1 MSLANSTRIDI
12 KDPVINQSKRFTE
25 IRLDDV
31 DTVYLSSS
39 LKLVNVGYIANPA
52 TNYNELSGVLGSV
65 RRMIL
70 YDGKQVLAQQD
81 EFNRWNSFK
90 NTLHENSENESKRAH
105 LVHNK
110 MGFRVRKNA
119 GNQFSIVTNGDIG
132 AGQANTTQATASK
145 GGVYLS
151 DCFDLLQ
158 KMPFLHTGVFKN
170 LRLRIEYES
179 DERKI
184 IKRDNA
190 TATDTSDD
198 IQLVCE
204 ILTDENDIKGATEQ
218 AINMIVPHNEYVHDS
233 FQVAENK
240 PAAAGNSPSV
250 QTVNALLNA
259 YNGKYV
265 NRMVIMNEY
274 SDAAKYINANL
285 VLGAGS
291 LGSQRPF
298 RNNIQARVNGS
309 NVLPDGGIGTSGGS
323 SADAMLLARL
333 VDTWGE
339 QNNYFGSYT
348 HQLDNSAS
356 NQQDGANREGQL
368 GYVGFVIQDK
378 IDNLQIEFK
387 RTSVY
392 DLSAVSKTGDAL
404 RVHVFAEARK
414 LLSVSNGQYQ
424 VSDNV

>member
-1 MSLANSTRIDI
+1 MSLANSTKIDI
-12 KDPVINQSKRFTE
+12 KDPVIDQSKRFTE

-31 DTVYLSSS
+31 NTVYLSSS
-39 LKLVNVGYIANPA
+39 LKLVNVGYVANPA
-52 TNYNELSGVLGSV
+52 TSYNQLAGVEGQIK
-65 RRMIL
+65 RMTL
-70 YDGKQVLAQQD
+70 YDGKQVLCQQD
-81 EFNRWNSFK
+81 EFNRWSAFK
-90 NTLHENSENESKRAH
+90 NTLHENSENESKRSH

-110 MGFRVRKNA
+110 MGFRVRKHA
-119 GNQFSIVTNGDIG
+119 GTQFPQVKNGDVSEG
-132 AGQANTTQATASK
+132 TSDTTQATATK

-158 KMPFLHTGVFKN
+158 KMPFLHSGVFKN

-184 IKRDNA
+184 INRDNA
-190 TATDTSDD
+190 TATATSDD

-204 ILTDENDIKGATEQ
+204 ILTDDNDIKGATEQ
-218 AINMIVPHNEYVHDS
+218 ALNMVVPHNDYVHDS

-240 PAAAGNSPSV
+240 PAAAGTSPSV

-265 NRMVIMNEY
+265 NRMVMMNEY
-274 SDAAKYINANL
+274 SDASKYINANL

-298 RNNIQARVNGS
+298 RTNIQARINGA
-309 NVLPDGGIGTSGGS
+309 NALPDGGIGTSGGN
-323 SADAMLLARL
+323 SADSQLLARL
-333 VDTWGE
+333 VDSWGE
-339 QNNYFGSYT
+339 QNNYFGSFL
-348 HQLDNSAS
+348 HQLDGSTN
-356 NQQDGANREGQL
+356 NQEDGANREAQL
-368 GYVGFVIQDK
+368 GHVGFVVEDK
-378 IDNLQIEFK
+378 VDNLQIEFK

-392 DLSAVSKTGDAL
+392 DTTAVHKTGDAL
-404 RVHVFAEARK
+404 KVHTFGECRK
-414 LLSVSNGQYQ
+414 LLSVSNGQYT

>member
-39 LKLVNVGYIANPA
+39 LKLVNVGYVANPA
-52 TNYNELSGVLGSV
+52 TDYNELSGVLGSI

-81 EFNRWNSFK
+81 EFNRWNAFK

-110 MGFRVRKNA
+110 MGFRVRKHPTI
-119 GNQFSIVTNGDIG
+119 QFSQVRNGDIG
-132 AGQANTTQATASK
+132 VGQANTTQTTASK

-158 KMPFLHTGVFKN
+158 KMPFLHSGVFKN

-218 AINMIVPHNEYVHDS
+218 ALNMIVPHNEYVHDS

-265 NRMVIMNEY
+265 NRMVMMNEY
-274 SDAAKYINANL
+274 SDASKYINANL

-309 NVLPDGGIGTSGGS
+309 NLLPDGGIGTSGGS
-323 SADAMLLARL
+323 SADSQLLARL
-333 VDTWGE
+333 VDSWGE

-356 NQQDGANREGQL
+356 NQEDGGNRQAQL
-368 GYVGFVIQDK
+368 GYVGFVVQDK

-392 DLSAVSKTGDAL
+392 DLTAVHKTGDAL

>member
-1 MSLANSTRIDI
+1 MSLANSTKIDI

-31 DTVYLSSS
+31 NTVYLTSS
-39 LKLVNVGYIANPA
+39 LKIINVGYVANPA
-52 TNYNELSGVLGSV
+52 TSYNQLAGVEGQIK
-65 RRMIL
+65 RMIL
-70 YDGKQVLAQQD
+70 YDGKQVLCQQD
-81 EFNRWNSFK
+81 EFNRWSAFK
-90 NTLHENSENESKRAH
+90 NTLHENSENESKRSH

-110 MGFRVRKNA
+110 MGFRVRKHPTI
-119 GNQFSIVTNGDIG
+119 QFSQVTDGDIG
-132 AGQANTTQATASK
+132 GGQSNTTQTTATK

-151 DCFDLLQ
+151 DCFDLLS
-158 KMPFLHTGVFKN
+158 KINFLHTGVFKN

-184 IKRDNA
+184 INRDNA
-190 TATDTSDD
+190 TATATSDD

-204 ILTDENDIKGATEQ
+204 ILTDENDIKSATEQ
-218 AINMIVPHNEYVHDS
+218 ALNMVVPHNEYVHDS

-240 PAAAGNSPSV
+240 PTAGTSPSV

-265 NRMVIMNEY
+265 NRMVMMNEY
-274 SDAAKYINANL
+274 SDATKYINANR

-298 RNNIQARVNGS
+298 RTNVQARVNGS
-309 NVLPDGGIGTSGGS
+309 NALPDGGIGTSGGS
-323 SADAMLLARL
+323 SADAQLLARL
-333 VDTWGE
+333 VDSWGE
-339 QNNYFGSYT
+339 QNNYYSSFT
-348 HQLDNSAS
+348 HQLDGSTS
-356 NQQDGANREGQL
+356 NQEDGANREGQL
-368 GYVGFVIQDK
+368 GHVGFVVEDK
-378 IDNLQIEFK
+378 VDNLQIEFK

-392 DLSAVSKTGDAL
+392 DTTPVHKTGDGL
-404 RVHVFAEARK
+404 RVHTFGECRK
-414 LLSVSNGQYQ
+414 LLSVSNGQYE

>member
-39 LKLVNVGYIANPA
+39 LKLVNVGYVANPA
-52 TNYNELSGVLGSV
+52 TDYNELSGVLGSI

-81 EFNRWNSFK
+81 EFNRWNAFK

-110 MGFRVRKNA
+110 MGFRVRKHPTI
-119 GNQFSIVTNGDIG
+119 QFSQVRNGDIG
-132 AGQANTTQATASK
+132 VGQANTTQTTASK

-158 KMPFLHTGVFKN
+158 KMPFLHSGVFKN

-204 ILTDENDIKGATEQ
+204 ILIDENDIKGATEQ
-218 AINMIVPHNEYVHDS
+218 ALNMIVPHNEYVHDS

-265 NRMVIMNEY
+265 NRMVMMNEY
-274 SDAAKYINANL
+274 SDASKYINANL

-309 NVLPDGGIGTSGGS
+309 NLLPDGGIGTSGGS
-323 SADAMLLARL
+323 SADSQLLARL
-333 VDTWGE
+333 VDSWGE

-356 NQQDGANREGQL
+356 NQEDGGNRQAQL
-368 GYVGFVIQDK
+368 GYVGFVVQDK

-392 DLSAVSKTGDAL
+392 DLTAVHKTGDAL